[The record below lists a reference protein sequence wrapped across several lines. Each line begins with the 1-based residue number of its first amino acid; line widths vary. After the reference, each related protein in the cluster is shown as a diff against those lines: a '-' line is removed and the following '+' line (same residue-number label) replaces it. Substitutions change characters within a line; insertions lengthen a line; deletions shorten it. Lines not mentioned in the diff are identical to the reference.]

1 MAISQLHRFLGR
13 TDFIVQVIFN
23 VFIEVYFRQFFFSSK
38 VSQEFEPCLGIDK
51 QGFYNRY
58 SLHNIQHGKDTLR
71 TLRYG
76 RIIYKL
82 TVDTNSLITSTLT
95 LAIVIV
101 TFFDAID
108 HVINAYLGTYLPKIQ
123 ISEFK
128 IYPRAK

>member
-23 VFIEVYFRQFFFSSK
+23 VFIEGSIRFFPRLF
-38 VSQEFEPCLGIDK
+38 FENLNPDLGIDK

-108 HVINAYLGTYLPKIQ
+108 HVINAYLGTNLSKIQ
-123 ISEFK
+123 ISKFK